1 MGRACDM
8 HGEEFMHTGFGWENL
23 KEGDP
28 LEDQDLDGSVILKR
42 KLNKQDGRTWAGFIW
57 HKDKWQ
63 AVFNT
68 IMNVQVPEDAGNIV
82 TA

>member
-42 KLNKQDGRTWAGFIW
+42 KLNK
-57 HKDKWQ
+57 
-63 AVFNT
+63 
-68 IMNVQVPEDAGNIV
+68 
-82 TA
+82 